1 MGDNSTFAGRKPAR
15 KTLLREWFE
24 DAIRKQVITFIEHNE
39 LGVAEY
45 AGHGGFATIM
55 SARWRGEIVALK
67 FLNTALRFDADDLD
81 TFVKEVC
88 HYSKCERDTN
98 VNKNN

>member
-1 MGDNSTFAGRKPAR
+1 MGDNSTFAGRKGSR

-24 DAIRKQVITFIEHNE
+24 DAIRKQVITFIEHSE
-39 LGVAEY
+39 LSVAEY
-45 AGHGGFATIM
+45 AGQGGFATIM

-67 FLNTALRFDADDLD
+67 FLNTALRFDAVDLN

-88 HYSKCERDTN
+88 HFSEFGRDTN
-98 VNKNN
+98 RNKE